1 MTQDELLRLIESGE
15 SLEVEFKRDDL
26 GDSELVEAIVC
37 FANGPGGWILL
48 GVEDNGQISGLKRS
62 FDPDQFAAF
71 VLGHTQPPLQV
82 EARVVQIK
90 GLTVAA
96 IYIPKKRGVFAT
108 SSGKYL
114 HRTYGQHGPECR
126 PLYPYEITSRLGRV
140 GTYDYSAQPIPGA
153 RWEDLNPLEFERLRQ
168 TIQRNPGADK
178 ALLDDSNEQITRALG
193 LVSEFE
199 GRIVP
204 TVAGLLLL
212 GRTES
217 IRRHLPAHEIAF
229 QVNDADLNMR
239 KNEFSRDPLI
249 KVFERFTELL
259 SAYNPE
265 EEFRSGLFRLD
276 VPRFPPEAF
285 REALANALVHRD
297 YARLNAV
304 YVQIDESKQTLTI
317 QNPGGF
323 PEGVTLENLL
333 SVGPVPRN
341 PVLADAF
348 KRIGI
353 AERRGR
359 GVEKIFREALRLGKR
374 PPDYMSSKAD
384 SVRVVFFGGP
394 ADARFLGVVNEVQR
408 RRGMSLDFPQLYL
421 LWTTREQGDLTV
433 MEAAR
438 ILQQT
443 PAVARK
449 ALEELVNM
457 GLVEPKGQ
465 GPARSYHLSSGVS
478 AALGQRAAYIRRR
491 GIDRKRREELIRAHV
506 EKFGSVRRRDV
517 LELFPDLT
525 ERQATYL
532 LSRMV
537 ERGLL
542 TEEGRKRGKRY
553 VLPKRTQGGMK

>member
-1 MTQDELLRLIESGE
+1 MNAKDLIRLIAEGE
-15 SLEVEFKRDDL
+15 SLSVEFKQDALSDD
-26 GDSELVEAIVC
+26 ELVETVVC

-48 GVEDNGQISGLKRS
+48 GVEDDGRVSGLQHP
-62 FDPDQFAAF
+62 FDPDAF
-71 VLGHTQPPLQV
+71 VGLVASRTQPPLQV
-82 EARVVQIK
+82 EAYVVAIDD
-90 GLTVAA
+90 LLVAA
-96 IYIPKKRGVFAT
+96 IYVPLTDGVFAT

-114 HRTYGQHGPECR
+114 KRVQAQHGPECR
-126 PLYPYEITSRLGRV
+126 PLYPYEITSRLTRV

-153 RWEDLNPLEFERLRQ
+153 SWDDLNPLEFERLRQ

-178 ALLDDSNEQITRALG
+178 SLLDDSDEQIARALG

-199 GRIVP
+199 GRLVP

-229 QVNDADLNMR
+229 QVNDVDLNMR
-239 KNEFSRDPLI
+239 KNEFTRDPLI
-249 KVFERFTELL
+249 KVFERFTELF

-317 QNPGGF
+317 QNPGEF
-323 PEGVTLENLL
+323 PEGVTPENLL

-359 GVEKIFREALRLGKR
+359 GVEKIFKETLRLGKR
-374 PPDYMSSKAD
+374 PPDYTSSDAG

-394 ADARFLGVVNEVQR
+394 ADARFLEIVDEVQR
-408 RRGMSLDFPQLYL
+408 RRGKSIDFPQLYL
-421 LWTTREQGDLTV
+421 LWTIRGQGDLTA

-443 PAVARK
+443 PDVARK
-449 ALEELVNM
+449 VLEELVDM
-457 GLVEPKGQ
+457 GLVEPRGQ
-465 GPARSYHLSSGVS
+465 GRGRSYHLSSGVS
-478 AALGQRAAYIRRR
+478 AALGQRAAYTRRR
-491 GIDRKRREELIRAHV
+491 GIDRKRQEELIRAHV
-506 EKFGSVRRRDV
+506 EKFGSIRRKDV

-525 ERQATYL
+525 GRQATYL
-532 LSRMV
+532 LTQMV

-542 TEEGRKRGKRY
+542 GEEGRKRGKRY
-553 VLPKRTQGGMK
+553 VLPKGTKGV